1 VDLSRKEL
9 SHITE
14 SKKVLPSS
22 ADLQLEMTGLASLF
36 QDRPRSI
43 LGPTNETNL
52 SEPAENVMYL
62 DELSDLCDKIEVKEP
77 LDGLLEAVIS
87 DDVDDV
93 TDVKMALE
101 RAWAMDQ
108 AAILTARE
116 KVLDEVRILMA
127 PRCIVGSN
135 R

>member
-9 SHITE
+9 SRVTE

-22 ADLQLEMTGLASLF
+22 VNLQLEMTGLAALF

-43 LGPTNETNL
+43 PTNKTNL
-52 SEPAENVMYL
+52 SEPAENIVYL
-62 DELSDLCDKIEVKEP
+62 DELSYLCDKIEVKEP

-93 TDVKMALE
+93 TDMKMALE
-101 RAWAMDQ
+101 GAWAMDQ

-116 KVLDEVRILMA
+116 KVLDEVRIMMV